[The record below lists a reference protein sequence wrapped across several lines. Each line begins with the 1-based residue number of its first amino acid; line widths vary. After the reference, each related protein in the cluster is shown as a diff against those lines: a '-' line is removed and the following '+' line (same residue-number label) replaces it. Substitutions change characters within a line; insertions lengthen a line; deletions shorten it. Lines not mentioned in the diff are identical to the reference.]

1 MMMSDEDEDPYDVLH
16 DLYDVLQD
24 PYDVLYQS
32 IENRK
37 VYLKS
42 GESNYIILQ

>member
-1 MMMSDEDEDPYDVLH
+1 MPYEDEDEDPYDVLH
-16 DLYDVLQD
+16 DPYDVLQD

-32 IENRK
+32 IGNRK